1 MRDEISVA
9 GSVTRTSLGL
19 GPLDLSDGAYEI
31 VSLVTGGVQWRRA
44 VAEGRYQPGRA
55 LLHAQQSTV
64 TDVLT
69 VRVYGTSGT
78 QVENRVLAL
87 RRAFSQFAYTLTT
100 VIDGVT
106 RTVECEPADMSIAGD
121 DTRQK
126 TLTYHHMR
134 EVVLSIPR
142 DPALE
147 DGAL

>member
-1 MRDEISVA
+1 MRDQITVT
-9 GSVTRTSLGL
+9 GSVTRASLGL

-31 VSLVTGGVQWRRA
+31 VSLTVGGVQWRRA

-69 VRVYGTSGT
+69 VRVYGVSDA

-87 RRAFSQFAYTLTT
+87 RKAFSQFAYTLTT
-100 VIDGVT
+100 AIAGIT
-106 RTVECEPADMSIAGD
+106 RTVVCEPADMSIGGD

-126 TLTYHHMR
+126 TLTYHRMR

-142 DPALE
+142 DPELE
-147 DGAL
+147 DGAM